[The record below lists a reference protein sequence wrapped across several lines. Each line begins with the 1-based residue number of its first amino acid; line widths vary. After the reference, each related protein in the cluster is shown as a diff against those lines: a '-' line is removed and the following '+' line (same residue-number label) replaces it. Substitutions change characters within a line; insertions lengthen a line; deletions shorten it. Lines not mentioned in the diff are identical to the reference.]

1 MQRFHTLWGVFM
13 KPEKI
18 LSLCITTALLVMSVP
33 LAIAQTDSDEDDS
46 NRQMILEEVIVSAT
60 KRDMNVQDV
69 PQAISVFGGQLMEDV
84 GASGFN
90 ELLEHIAG
98 VEYRTTQAGRG
109 EVAMRGISTFS
120 TVQGGPGT
128 VVGLYLDELPLS
140 MAGFFPDIK
149 SFDVDRVEVLRGPQ
163 GTLFGD
169 GSLAGTVRLISRKPD
184 PSAFSG
190 KAELTYS
197 DTKGGDDNKI
207 GNAVVN
213 IPLGETLA
221 LRASGIYSDMGGFI
235 DQLDLSTGE
244 PWIKNG
250 NTSKTVGG
258 RFALGWMPNDKLEID
273 LSAIINSAE
282 QGTFAF
288 ADKDYVSSTSFPASL
303 DDDMAAYN
311 LTVDYEFDFANFV
324 SSSSYF
330 DRDLVGFVPQDGLV
344 PTVSGLYGMFG
355 LPAEGPVTA
364 VYIDQDINSTAFS
377 QEFRLVSNSSGKLQ
391 WTAGVFYK
399 DQDFSNVFIGESVP
413 VVTEEEI
420 RFVSEIILGIPL
432 STNLLIDNSGNYE
445 QIAVFGEASY
455 DFTDNFQLLFGGRWF
470 KEDRKSTSTYG
481 GLFPVL
487 IGALQGAP
495 IPPGELIPPATST
508 GSSNLFNPKLTLTYK
523 FENSAL
529 VYGTISEGFR
539 SGGQNDFFS
548 FLPGAPID
556 FEPETLTNFE
566 IGYKSILLDG
576 RMVFNAAAYY
586 MDWKDLQATIL
597 EGPGGAFE
605 AQGNVGDA
613 HSLGIDLELNWEP
626 VDGLVFNASATILE
640 AETDEDFILGD
651 PDGFPD
657 IAPKGSRIPG
667 VAEQTFNLGGQYNF
681 EFSSGL
687 GSFVRLDY
695 AYVGDSTDILINPV
709 LVESYQI
716 VNARWGIEAER
727 WSAALFVNN
736 LMDEFITYDKAR
748 PEDDIWVGQ
757 TWTVGRPRT
766 IGVTVRFNW

>member
-1 MQRFHTLWGVFM
+1 
-13 KPEKI
+13 
-18 LSLCITTALLVMSVP
+18 
-33 LAIAQTDSDEDDS
+33 
-46 NRQMILEEVIVSAT
+46 
-60 KRDMNVQDV
+60 
-69 PQAISVFGGQLMEDV
+69 
-84 GASGFN
+84 
-90 ELLEHIAG
+90 
-98 VEYRTTQAGRG
+98 
-109 EVAMRGISTFS
+109 
-120 TVQGGPGT
+120 
-128 VVGLYLDELPLS
+128 
-140 MAGFFPDIK
+140 
-149 SFDVDRVEVLRGPQ
+149 
-163 GTLFGD
+163 
-169 GSLAGTVRLISRKPD
+169 
-184 PSAFSG
+184 
-190 KAELTYS
+190 
-197 DTKGGDDNKI
+197 
-207 GNAVVN
+207 
-213 IPLGETLA
+213 
-221 LRASGIYSDMGGFI
+221 
-235 DQLDLSTGE
+235 
-244 PWIKNG
+244 
-250 NTSKTVGG
+250 
-258 RFALGWMPNDKLEID
+258 
-273 LSAIINSAE
+273 
-282 QGTFAF
+282 
-288 ADKDYVSSTSFPASL
+288 
-303 DDDMAAYN
+303 
-311 LTVDYEFDFANFV
+311 
-324 SSSSYF
+324 
-330 DRDLVGFVPQDGLV
+330 
-344 PTVSGLYGMFG
+344 
-355 LPAEGPVTA
+355 
-364 VYIDQDINSTAFS
+364 
-377 QEFRLVSNSSGKLQ
+377 
-391 WTAGVFYK
+391 
-399 DQDFSNVFIGESVP
+399 
-413 VVTEEEI
+413 
-420 RFVSEIILGIPL
+420 
-432 STNLLIDNSGNYE
+432 
-445 QIAVFGEASY
+445 
-455 DFTDNFQLLFGGRWF
+455 
-470 KEDRKSTSTYG
+470 
-481 GLFPVL
+481 
-487 IGALQGAP
+487 
-495 IPPGELIPPATST
+495 
-508 GSSNLFNPKLTLTYK
+508 
-523 FENSAL
+523 L

>member
-1 MQRFHTLWGVFM
+1 M

-18 LSLCITTALLVMSVP
+18 LPICITTALLAMSAP
-33 LAIAQTDSDEDDS
+33 LAIAQTDGDEDDS
-46 NRQMILEEVIVSAT
+46 NRQMVLEEVIVSAT

-69 PQAISVFGGQLMEDV
+69 PQAISVFSGQMMDDV
-84 GASGFN
+84 GANGFTD
-90 ELLEHIAG
+90 LLEHIAG
-98 VEYRTTQAGRG
+98 VEYRSEQAGRG
-109 EVAMRGISTFS
+109 EISMRGISTF
-120 TVQGGPGT
+120 TAVQGGPGA
-128 VVGLYLDELPLS
+128 VVGLYLDELPLT

-149 SFDVDRVEVLRGPQ
+149 SFDVDRIEVLRGPQ

-169 GSLAGTVRLISRKPD
+169 GSLAGTIRLISHKPD

-197 DTKGGDDNKI
+197 DTTGGDDNKI
-207 GNAVVN
+207 GSAVVN

-235 DQLDLSTGE
+235 DYLDLTTGE
-244 PWIKNG
+244 PSIENG

-258 RFALGWMPNDKLEID
+258 RFALGWVPNDKLEID

-282 QGTFAF
+282 QGLFAY

-311 LTVDYEFDFANFV
+311 LTVNYEFDFANFV
-324 SSSSYF
+324 SSTSHF

-344 PTVSGLYGMFG
+344 PIVSYLYGLFG
-355 LPAEGPVTA
+355 LPGEGPVTA

-377 QEFRLVSNSSGKLQ
+377 QEFRLVSNSSGPLQ

-399 DQDFSNVFIGESVP
+399 DQDYTNVFTGETVP
-413 VVTEEEI
+413 VITEEET
-420 RFVSEIILGIPL
+420 RFVSEMLIGFPL
-432 STNLLIDNSGNYE
+432 STNLLIENSGNYE
-445 QIAVFGEASY
+445 QIAVFGEISY

-470 KEDRKSTSTYG
+470 KEDRTSSSSYG

-487 IGALQGAP
+487 LGGGA
-495 IPPGELIPPATST
+495 IPPGEILPPATSE
-508 GSSNLFNPKLTLTYK
+508 SSSDLFNPKLTLTYN
-523 FENSAL
+523 FDGPSMI
-529 VYGTISEGFR
+529 YGTVSEGFR

-548 FLPGAPID
+548 LLPGAPID
-556 FEPETLTNFE
+556 YEPETLTNFE
-566 IGYKSILLDG
+566 IGYKSVLLDG

-613 HSLGIDLELNWEP
+613 HSLGIDLELAWEP
-626 VDGLVFNASATILE
+626 VDGLVFNASATLLE

-681 EFSSGL
+681 DFSGGL

-695 AYVGDSTDILINPV
+695 AYVGEATDILINPIT
-709 LVESYQI
+709 VESYQI

-748 PEDDIWVGQ
+748 PGDDFWVGQ
-757 TWTVGRPRT
+757 VWTVGRPRT